1 MDGRDVGEF
10 ATRLRRLRDAAGL
23 TQEELAER
31 AGLTVKAIGALE
43 RGERRRPYPHTVR
56 VLGDALGL
64 GDADRAELAAA
75 ARPRPEPGAG
85 ADAGPPPLDSG
96 PPLVGR
102 RRELGDVV
110 AAVTSG
116 TVRLLTLTGP
126 GGVGKTRLA
135 VEASRRAAADFG
147 GAVTLVELAAVRDP
161 ALVLPSIA
169 QALGVAQSAGQDAVT
184 AVAEHLGTR
193 RRLLVLDNLE
203 HLLPAAP
210 QVAQLLDACP
220 GVVVLATSRAP
231 LRLRVEQDQP
241 LAPLSVPDGADRA
254 SVAASGAG
262 QMLVDRARAVAPAFA
277 LTDRTAPAI
286 AAICRQL
293 DGLPLALELAAAHA
307 RLLTADALLAR
318 LDQAVSSP
326 RVRDLPDRQ
335 STMRATL
342 DWSHDLLTLDEQV
355 TLRRLSVFAGGFTLE
370 AAEDVVGGDVDT
382 FAALAGLVD
391 QSMVL
396 ALPEPDA
403 RYRLLEPVRQFAAAR
418 LAESGEVDRIA
429 DRHTDWVCRL
439 GHEARHGLRGQDQGT
454 YLDLLDREHA
464 NLRAA
469 LTRLIATG
477 RLDAAARLLGDTWLA
492 WALRGYAAEG
502 LDWAERVRGSAG
514 GLEPAGAAFLELATA
529 GLRYATGDVAGTAS
543 AGVAAVAHDPGTD
556 PPIRQDAL
564 ILQGSG
570 ELFLGR
576 PEAEATLADAVAAAA
591 AVHDGWAKAHAEL
604 AEGQR
609 LMTLGRFDAA
619 TETLAEAER
628 FARALGSPFTL
639 ATVLN
644 VRATQDLLVGDD
656 DAALARYQEATRLS
670 AEVGTT
676 WTLVYGLPGLATV
689 AARRGQM
696 DVAAVLFAAGATT
709 SDASS
714 LVVAFPPDLAFAQ
727 EAVARTQEALG
738 DKAFREAWERGR
750 DLRTEDLPSWADRVR
765 PRRERS

>member
-56 VLGDALGL
+56 VIGDALGL
-64 GDADRAELAAA
+64 DDTARADLAAA
-75 ARPRPEPGAG
+75 ARPPR
-85 ADAGPPPLDSG
+85 AGPAGGAAAEPRPVDSG

-102 RRELGDVV
+102 RRELGDLV
-110 AAVTSG
+110 AALTSG
-116 TVRLLTLTGP
+116 STRLLTLTGP

-135 VEASRRAAADFG
+135 AEAARRAAADFE
-147 GAVTLVELAAVRDP
+147 GAVTVVELAAVRDP
-161 ALVLPSIA
+161 ALLMPTVA
-169 QALGVAQSAGQDAVT
+169 QALGVAQGVSQDAAT

-203 HLLPAAP
+203 QLLPAVP
-210 QVAQLLDACP
+210 EIAQLVDACP
-220 GVVVLATSRAP
+220 DVVVLVTSRAP
-231 LRLRVEQDQP
+231 LRLRAEQDQP
-241 LAPLSVPDGADRA
+241 LAPLSLPAAADRA

-262 QMLVDRARAVAPAFA
+262 QMLLDRARAVAPTFA
-277 LTDRTAPAI
+277 LTERTAPAI

-307 RLLTADALLAR
+307 RLLSADALLAR

-355 TLRRLSVFAGGFTLE
+355 TLRRLSVFAGGFGLD
-370 AAEDVVGGDVDT
+370 AAEDVVGGDVDA

-418 LAESGEVDRIA
+418 LAESGEADQVA
-429 DRHTDWVCRL
+429 DRHTAWVCRL
-439 GHEARHGLRGQDQGT
+439 GHEARAGLRGREQGT
-454 YLDLLDREHA
+454 YLDLLEREHA
-464 NLRAA
+464 NQRAA
-469 LTRLIATG
+469 LARLIATG
-477 RLDAAARLLGDTWLA
+477 RLDAAARLLADTWLA

-502 LDWAERVRGSAG
+502 LDWVERVRGSG
-514 GLEPAGAAFLELATA
+514 VLEPAGAAFLELAAA
-529 GLRYATGDVAGTAS
+529 GLRYATGDVVGTAS
-543 AGVAAVAHDPGTD
+543 AGAAAVDHDPGTD

-564 ILQGSG
+564 TLQGSG
-570 ELFLGR
+570 EVFLGR
-576 PEAEATLADAVAAAA
+576 PGAESTLARAMAAADA
-591 AVHDGWAKAHAEL
+591 IEDPWAKAHAQL

-609 LMTLGRFDAA
+609 LMILGRFAEA
-619 TETLAEAER
+619 TETLADAER

-639 ATVLN
+639 AVVLN

-656 DAALARYQEATRLS
+656 EAALVRYQEATRLS

-689 AARRGQM
+689 AARMGQM
-696 DVAAVLFAAGATT
+696 DVAAVLFAAGAST
-709 SDASS
+709 SDATS
-714 LVVAFPPDLAFAQ
+714 LVVSFPPDLVFAE
-727 EAVARTQEALG
+727 EALAQVRKGLG
-738 DKAFREAWERGR
+738 DKAFRAAWERGR
-750 DLRTEDLPSWADRVR
+750 DLRTEDLPDWADRVR
-765 PRRERS
+765 PRPGRS

>member
-1 MDGRDVGEF
+1 MGEF

-31 AGLTVKAIGALE
+31 AGLTVNAIGALE

-64 GDADRAELAAA
+64 DDTVRAELAAA
-75 ARPRPEPGAG
+75 ARPSRSEPA
-85 ADAGPPPLDSG
+85 AAVVDSG

-102 RRELGDVV
+102 RRELGDLV
-110 AAVTSG
+110 AALTSG
-116 TVRLLTLTGP
+116 QTRLLTLTGP

-135 VEASRRAAADFG
+135 LEAARRAAADFG
-147 GAVTLVELAAVRDP
+147 GAVTVVELAAVRDP
-161 ALVLPSIA
+161 ALVMPT
-169 QALGVAQSAGQDAVT
+169 VAQSLGVTQAVGQDAGT
-184 AVAEHLGTR
+184 AVAEHLGAR

-203 HLLPAAP
+203 HLLSAAP
-210 QVAQLLDACP
+210 NIAQLVEATP

-231 LRLRVEQDQP
+231 LRVRAEQDQP
-241 LAPLSVPDGADRA
+241 LAPLSLPDGADRA

-262 QMLVDRARAVAPAFA
+262 QMLLERAKAVAPGFA

-307 RLLTADALLAR
+307 RLLSAEALLAR

-342 DWSHDLLTLDEQV
+342 DWSHELLTLDEQV
-355 TLRRLSVFAGGFTLE
+355 TLRRLSVFAGGFGLD
-370 AAEDVVGGDVDT
+370 AAEDVVGDDVDT
-382 FAALAGLVD
+382 FTALAGLVD
-391 QSMVL
+391 QSMVF
-396 ALPEPDA
+396 AVPDPDV

-418 LAESGEVDRIA
+418 LTESGEADRVA
-429 DRHTDWVCRL
+429 ERHTDWVCRL
-439 GHEARHGLRGQDQGT
+439 GHEVRDGLRGRDQGA

-477 RLDAAARLLGDTWLA
+477 QLAAAARLLADTWLG

-502 LDWAERVRGSAG
+502 LDWVDGIRGSG
-514 GLEPAGAAFLELATA
+514 DLREPAGAAFLELATA
-529 GLRYATGDVAGTAS
+529 GLRYATGDPAGTAA
-543 AGVAAVAHDPGTD
+543 AGAATVAHDPGTD

-570 ELFLGR
+570 EVFLGLR
-576 PEAEATLADAVAAAA
+576 DAGATLARAMEAASAV
-591 AVHDGWAKAHAEL
+591 DDPWANAHAQL

-609 LMTLGRFDAA
+609 LMTLGRFDEA
-619 TETLAEAER
+619 TETLADAER

-639 ATVLN
+639 AVLLN
-644 VRATQDLLVGDD
+644 VRATQDLLVGDT
-656 DAALARYQEATRLS
+656 DAALVRYQEATRLS
-670 AEVGTT
+670 VEVGTT

-689 AARRGQM
+689 AARHGQM
-696 DVAAVLFAAGATT
+696 DLAAVLFAAGATT

-714 LVVAFPPDLAFAQ
+714 LVVAFPPDQAFAA
-727 EAVARTQEALG
+727 EALTRVREALG
-738 DKAFREAWERGR
+738 DKEFRAAWERGR

-765 PRRERS
+765 PRPERS